1 MPESL
6 SKSKIMVDKVRILI
20 ADDHTIFRS
29 GLKLLLGSEADFV
42 VVGEAKDGNQAIRL
56 TDDLKPDVVIMD
68 IGMPGLNG
76 LEATKTIKDQH
87 PETNVLVLTMHR
99 SEEYFFQM
107 LEAGASGYIIKGA
120 ETAELLNAIRSVARG
135 DVFLYPSMARRLV
148 QEYLDQG
155 EQLATDENPLSP
167 REQQI
172 LQLIV
177 DGYSSKEI
185 AEQLV
190 ISPSTVHTHQNN
202 IMTKLNLN
210 SRHELIRYARKQGL
224 ISNG

>member
-56 TDDLKPDVVIMD
+56 ADDLKTDVIIMD
-68 IGMPGLNG
+68 IGMPGLSG
-76 LEATKTIKDQH
+76 LEATKTIKAQH

-120 ETAELLNAIRSVARG
+120 ETAELLNAIRTVARG
-135 DVFLYPSMARRLV
+135 EVFLYPSMARQLV
-148 QEYLDQG
+148 QEYLKQG
-155 EQLATDENPLSP
+155 EQSDLDQSGLTP
-167 REQQI
+167 REREI
-172 LQLIV
+172 LQLLAE
-177 DGYSSKEI
+177 GFSSKEI
-185 AEQLV
+185 SEQLV
-190 ISPSTVHTHQNN
+190 ISASTVYTHQNN
-202 IMTKLNLN
+202 IMVKLNLN
-210 SRHELIRYARKQGL
+210 SRHELVRYARKRGL
-224 ISNG
+224 INKG